1 MGHERL
7 KQLKNQLLCCIEGE
21 MCNAYDANTEE
32 LGEAIDML
40 KDLEEALYYCTIIEA
55 MEEEGDKEYR
65 KHEPDRHYEPARM
78 YYEQPRMYYEPRG
91 KSSWEMNPHERD
103 LSSMG
108 NDSMMRDWREG
119 RSPESRRMYMESKE
133 MGHDKAMQLR
143 ELEKYMQE
151 LSTDV
156 VDMIQD
162 STPDEKQY
170 LEKKLM
176 ALASKISQMK

>member
-1 MGHERL
+1 MGYTERL
-7 KQLKNQLLCCIEGE
+7 THLKHQLICCIEAE
-21 MCNAYDANTEE
+21 MGDMYEADTAE
-32 LGEAIDML
+32 LSEAIDML

-55 MEEEGDKEYR
+55 MEENEEEEDER
-65 KHEPDRHYEPARM
+65 RHVPSHH
-78 YYEQPRMYYEPRG
+78 RMYYEP
-91 KSSWEMNPHERD
+91 KEKWEWDRNPHERD
-103 LSSMG
+103 MMPEP
-108 NDSMMRDWREG
+108 MMRDWREG
-119 RSPESRRMYMESKE
+119 KSPESRRMYMESKE